1 MTVLSKVIHRFN
13 TIPYPNLNNFFEE
26 MKMVILQ
33 FMWNYQEPQIS
44 KTILKKKKIGGLI
57 PPSFKMYYKC
67 TMDYYSALK
76 RNEILKRA
84 TITMKPEHII

>member
-1 MTVLSKVIHRFN
+1 
-13 TIPYPNLNNFFEE
+13 

-67 TMDYYSALK
+67 TGTGIRID
-76 RNEILKRA
+76 I
-84 TITMKPEHII
+84 